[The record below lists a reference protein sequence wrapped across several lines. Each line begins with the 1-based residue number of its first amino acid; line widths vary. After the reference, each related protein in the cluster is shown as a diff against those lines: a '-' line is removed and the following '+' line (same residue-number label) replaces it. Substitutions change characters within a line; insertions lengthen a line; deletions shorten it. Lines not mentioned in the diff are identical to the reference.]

1 MASSVTTDISS
12 EIDRQ
17 IEEFITQMTEKEFD
31 DFDNSAQLQKQP
43 HTSSRFAMP
52 KDDEAVRT
60 AQKQAIPKG
69 TQRST
74 EWACRI
80 WDEWC
85 KSGRIAVSIHCSD
98 ESSLD
103 SWLSKF
109 ILEICKQDGKEYLP
123 NTLYSIACCILRH
136 VRNYAPQINF
146 LIKANSMAFAR
157 HWTVK

>member
-1 MASSVTTDISS
+1 MTIS
-12 EIDRQ
+12 
-17 IEEFITQMTEKEFD
+17 ITPPNYRSNLTPPLGSLCQRTMKL
-31 DFDNSAQLQKQP
+31 SAQLKNKQFQK
-43 HTSSRFAMP
+43 A
-52 KDDEAVRT
+52 
-60 AQKQAIPKG
+60 PKG
-69 TQRST
+69 AQNGPA
-74 EWACRI
+74 EFGM
-80 WDEWC
+80 
-85 KSGRIAVSIHCSD
+85 SGAKVEERIAVSIHCSD